1 MRNCYVLI
9 SVLALEVVV
18 LMARERLQSYS
29 VHERP
34 EPAKDRI
41 ERAEALEFVRD
52 GFLRK
57 VFVFPPVWLATHG
70 AWMAVLAYCA
80 AAVAIV
86 TLAWLLLL
94 PPFVTVLSFIA
105 LHLIFAGEAD
115 EMLRAHLAARGFTI
129 LGHVTGSSRLDCER
143 RFYDNWLPSEPAI
156 KVSFPPIAPVAS
168 TASRSHEQSPRRSG
182 GTILGNLLAPLSW
195 RNNG

>member
-1 MRNCYVLI
+1 
-9 SVLALEVVV
+9 
-18 LMARERLQSYS
+18 MARERLQSYS

-41 ERAEALEFVRD
+41 ERAETLEFVRD

-57 VFVFPPVWLATHG
+57 VFVLPPVWLAAHG
-70 AWMAVLAYCA
+70 AWTAVLAYCA
-80 AAVAIV
+80 AAVAIL

-94 PPFVTVLSFIA
+94 PPFVTVLSFVA

-115 EMLRAHLAARGFTI
+115 EMLRAHLAARGFTM

-143 RFYDNWLPSEPAI
+143 RFYYNWLPSQPAI
-156 KVSFPPIAPVAS
+156 KGGPPPSAPVVSPAS
-168 TASRSHEQSPRRSG
+168 GSPRQTFRRSG
-182 GTILGNLLAPLSW
+182 ATILGNLLSPLSR
-195 RNNG
+195 RNGG